1 MHLPNERLGCAG
13 GVCVGG
19 RARRREEGSWALGDA
34 GSRVQRRDSAVSTGA
49 AVPGWQMCLIPLPSA
64 GRSLGNPPSE
74 VLGRREGLAA
84 SRQDTAV
91 WDGQGD
97 NVVIESP
104 SVGAAAP
111 RPWRRMS
118 GQSCLGSAGSRLCTG
133 TDRGKP
139 WLGGLRAA
147 DWGLRCHACPL
158 AVGSPL
164 CRGAG
169 LPKALCVTGDVS
181 PWLPGASERAGRDL
195 RALSVPAP
203 VSAPQAGKTPSPVGE
218 ATPRTWAGV
227 TAQGAFVLDLVHL
240 AAQGLGSAGVLE
252 VTPLYRSSVA
262 AIKPREWL

>member
-19 RARRREEGSWALGDA
+19 RARRRGEGSWALGDA
-34 GSRVQRRDSAVSTGA
+34 GSRVQRRDNAVSTGA

-139 WLGGLRAA
+139 WLGGS
-147 DWGLRCHACPL
+147 GLLIGVC
-158 AVGSPL
+158 G
-164 CRGAG
+164 
-169 LPKALCVTGDVS
+169 
-181 PWLPGASERAGRDL
+181 
-195 RALSVPAP
+195 
-203 VSAPQAGKTPSPVGE
+203 
-218 ATPRTWAGV
+218 ATPVPWQWGHRC
-227 TAQGAFVLDLVHL
+227 
-240 AAQGLGSAGVLE
+240 AAGLGS
-252 VTPLYRSSVA
+252 PRRSASLVM
-262 AIKPREWL
+262 